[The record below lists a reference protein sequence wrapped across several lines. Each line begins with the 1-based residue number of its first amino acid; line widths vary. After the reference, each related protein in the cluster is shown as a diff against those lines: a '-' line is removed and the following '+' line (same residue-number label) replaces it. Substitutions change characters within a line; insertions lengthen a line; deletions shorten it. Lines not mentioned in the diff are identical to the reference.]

1 MNDDQFRKIVFKS
14 FDFEI
19 VTSGSSVG
27 IVHHKVVALFGL
39 IVISL
44 SAQTE
49 IVLNLQ
55 HQFDG
60 NDFVMDDAYT

>member
-1 MNDDQFRKIVFKS
+1 MKKPLLF
-14 FDFEI
+14 
-19 VTSGSSVG
+19 
-27 IVHHKVVALFGL
+27 ALFGL

-60 NDFVMDDAYT
+60 NDFVMDDALYRWLRSQNRTT